1 MPLGAS
7 RLNSLG
13 RFTAPAGSSNLFTE
27 ATGTAPGS
35 NSFTYTNGSGS
46 VVSSAISQWNPA
58 CAYSTH
64 QAESSGSANNPA
76 TVSIFLDTSNIVR
89 RRHYYRSF
97 TGTGTSITS
106 VAAVILQDPMAGTF
120 SKMYLAQP
128 KLDRSTSGRGRW
140 RVDSS
145 SQLYGG
151 HIWNGTSTGVTSTTT
166 ALPTFTYGSQTF
178 FGSATTGNGS
188 ETQYHHEWFQ
198 DGSDIKVNVW
208 SSPRDFTTEFT
219 HIGTFTSASVTYYDS
234 INDTVKGMGSPA
246 NTRGISFMFNVNTST
261 GKDEL
266 VICNGYVI
274 TRVQNIFGYSSIT
287 STSNHDV
294 LQSVSV
300 SITNNQGA
308 ISFFNNTTKKM
319 DIAMFT
325 VSCPDTST
333 ISVTWGSL
341 FTTSALT
348 GESLARLGKGNF
360 ADRFYLVTTN
370 GGSNAN
376 IRAVTSTGVNNLTLS
391 NTHTISSGGTITD
404 LTMLGRFKD
413 GNSNDSHAQWLYTR
427 YGSNLQLNCIN
438 RA

>member
-13 RFTAPAGSSNLFTE
+13 RFSAPAGSSNLFTE

-35 NSFTYTNGSGS
+35 NSFTYTNGAGS
-46 VVSSAISQWNPA
+46 VVSNVVSQWNPA
-58 CAYSTH
+58 CAYSIQ
-64 QAESSGSANNPA
+64 QAESGGQANNPS
-76 TVSIFLDTSNIVR
+76 TVSIFLDTSNIVS
-89 RRHYYRSF
+89 RRHHYRAS
-97 TGTGTSITS
+97 TGTGTSITA
-106 VAAVILQDPMAGTF
+106 VTAVILQNPMAGTF
-120 SKMYLAQP
+120 SKMYLAQYR
-128 KLDRSTSGRGRW
+128 LDRGNAGRGRW

-151 HIWNGTSTGVTSTTT
+151 HIWNGTSTGVSSTTT

-178 FGSATTGNGS
+178 FGAATTGTGDQ
-188 ETQYHHEWFQ
+188 TQYHHEWFQ

-208 SSPRDFTTEFT
+208 SSPKDFTTEFT
-219 HIGTFTSASVTYYDS
+219 HIGTFTSSSVTYYNS

-333 ISVTWGSL
+333 ITVTWGSL

-360 ADRFYLVTTN
+360 SDRFYIATTN
-370 GGSNAN
+370 GGSSAN

-391 NTHTISSGGTITD
+391 NTHTIGSGGTITD
-404 LTMLGRFKD
+404 LTMLGRMKD
-413 GNSNDSHAQWLYTR
+413 SNGADSSAQWLYTR

>member
-1 MPLGAS
+1 MPLGAF

-13 RFTAPAGSSNLFTE
+13 RFKAPAGSGNLFTE
-27 ATGTAPGS
+27 GTGTAPGS
-35 NSFTYTNGSGS
+35 NSFTYTMGTGVTVSS
-46 VVSSAISQWNPA
+46 VVSQWNPA

-64 QAESSGSANNPA
+64 QAESSGQASNPL
-76 TVSIFLDTSNIVR
+76 TTSIFLDTSNIVT
-89 RRHYYRSF
+89 RRHHYRSGA
-97 TGTGTSITS
+97 GTGTTIT
-106 VAAVILQDPMAGTF
+106 AVTAVQLQNPMAGTF
-120 SKMYLAQP
+120 SKIYLTQP

-140 RVDSS
+140 RTDSTTA
-145 SQLYGG
+145 LYGG
-151 HIWNGTSTGVTSTTT
+151 HIWNGTSTGTGATTT
-166 ALPTFTYGSQTF
+166 ALPTFSYGSQTF
-178 FGSATTGNGS
+178 FGAATTGTGS

-219 HIGTFTSASVTYYDS
+219 HIDTFTSSSVTYKNNM
-234 INDTVKGMGSPA
+234 NDTVKGMGSPV

-274 TRVQNIFGYSSIT
+274 TRVQNIFGYSTIT
-287 STSNHDV
+287 NLTQHDT
-294 LQSVSV
+294 LQSVTV

-308 ISFFNNTTKKM
+308 ISFFNNTTKKI

-333 ISVTWGSL
+333 ITVTWGSL
-341 FTTSALT
+341 FTTSVLT
-348 GESLARLGKGNF
+348 DQSLVRLCKGNF
-360 ADRFYLVTTN
+360 SDRFYIASVST
-370 GGSNAN
+370 SNTAVF
-376 IRAVTSTGVNNLTLS
+376 RAVTSTGVNNLTLS
-391 NTHTISSGGTITD
+391 NTSTLNVGNNIVD

-413 GNSNDSHAQWLYTR
+413 SNSNDSHAQWLYIMVGNTLSL
-427 YGSNLQLNCIN
+427 YCVN